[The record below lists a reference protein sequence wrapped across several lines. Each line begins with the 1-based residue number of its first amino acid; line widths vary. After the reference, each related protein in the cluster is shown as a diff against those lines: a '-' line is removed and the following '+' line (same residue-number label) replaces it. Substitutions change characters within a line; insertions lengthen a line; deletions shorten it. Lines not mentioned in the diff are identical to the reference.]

1 MRLIGETEGSQNTTD
16 RHRYGGP
23 MELAYLAALA
33 CALCYGVGSILEDV
47 AAKRATDVAGAMKQ
61 PIYVAGLGLD
71 LVGWLLSL
79 LALQRLPLFAVQ
91 AAVASSVAVTVVLA
105 ALVLHDAIG
114 RRQIAALAAMGV
126 GLVLLALSAAPDRPA
141 SISDPTTAAL
151 IGGVALVALLGLA
164 AKAGRGPRIA
174 GVLGALS
181 GLGFGGTAVC
191 ARALEADGTLTD
203 VLTDPLTIAL
213 LAYGALGLV
222 LFTMALERGS
232 VTVATASQFAAE
244 TVVPAVIGL
253 LVLGDSAR
261 HGLAWAAA
269 GGFVLTVGG
278 SVALTVVSPPEPQ
291 PGQATV
297 PPGTGATRTA

>member
-1 MRLIGETEGSQNTTD
+1 
-16 RHRYGGP
+16 

-47 AAKRATDVAGAMKQ
+47 AAKRATDVAGAMKH

-105 ALVLHDAIG
+105 AFVLHDPISRG
-114 RRQIAALAAMGV
+114 QVAALAAMGV
-126 GLVLLALSAAPDRPA
+126 GLVLLALSAAPDAPA

-151 IGGVALVALLGLA
+151 IGGVAIVGLLGLA
-164 AKAGRGPRIA
+164 AKGGRGPRIA
-174 GVLGALS
+174 GLLGALS

-191 ARALEADGTLTD
+191 ARALEADGTLRG

-213 LAYGALGLV
+213 VAYGALGLV
-222 LFTMALERGS
+222 LFTLALQRGS
-232 VTVATASQFAAE
+232 VTVATASQYAAE
-244 TVVPAVIGL
+244 TVVPAAIGL

-269 GGFVLTVGG
+269 AGFVLTVGA
-278 SVALTVVSPPEPQ
+278 SVALTVVSPTPSDRVRV
-291 PGQATV
+291 TV
-297 PPGTGATRTA
+297 S